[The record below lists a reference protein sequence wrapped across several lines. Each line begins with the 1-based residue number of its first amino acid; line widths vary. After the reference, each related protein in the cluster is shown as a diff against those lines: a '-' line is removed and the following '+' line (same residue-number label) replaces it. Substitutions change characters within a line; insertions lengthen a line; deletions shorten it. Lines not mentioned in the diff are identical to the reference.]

1 MQTTNDMP
9 IVYPPSFKTLGI
21 LPFDLNAHFWR
32 RPAIKTHGWNSR
44 HPNKRVSCLQHHPVL
59 GLREGS
65 WLKVDGDQIIVKGE
79 FSARLS
85 NKIRSL
91 KSWNRNW
98 YQLRQIKPKQ
108 LRFSFEERQA
118 FRECYKDNKLD

>member
-1 MQTTNDMP
+1 MGETRD
-9 IVYPPSFKTLGI
+9 I
-21 LPFDLNAHFWR
+21 
-32 RPAIKTHGWNSR
+32 
-44 HPNKRVSCLQHHPVL
+44 PNKRVSCLQHHPVL

-91 KSWNRNW
+91 KS
-98 YQLRQIKPKQ
+98 LKPE
-108 LRFSFEERQA
+108 LISVTS
-118 FRECYKDNKLD
+118 NKTKTITF